1 MKNVPLLMDLNLEG
15 KQKVGDMSPPGIS
28 DFVPA
33 VVTVSG
39 QSFMLSL
46 SYEKDS

>member
-1 MKNVPLLMDLNLEG
+1 MKNVPLIMDLNLEG
-15 KQKVGDMSPPGIS
+15 KQKVGDMSPPGIL

-33 VVTVSG
+33 MVTVSG
-39 QSFMLSL
+39 QSFMLAL